1 MLLSALERRK
11 EEFLKNK
18 SPEEIKQYLN
28 AIEYVRK
35 EINTTQS
42 AENKASRDTNSQTAN
57 GKQTPS
63 SEMDLEKYSKILES
77 QNIPAAT
84 LWEAAKTMEKN
95 ELISK
100 VPSENDTRIKEIIL
114 SKKAK
119 ENFAIVKQKLNET
132 EKTALQN
139 IDKKD
144 LEIFFKVI
152 KQMQNNLNKERMKI
166 C

>member
-1 MLLSALERRK
+1 MEKAIYQIKNLNHTIARYCCAKIDMQKNMPTPAQMQIMHYIGSKKDHKVYQRDIVKALGLRR
-11 EEFLKNK
+11 
-18 SPEEIKQYLN
+18 
-28 AIEYVRK
+28 
-35 EINTTQS
+35 
-42 AENKASRDTNSQTAN
+42 
-57 GKQTPS
+57 
-63 SEMDLEKYSKILES
+63 
-77 QNIPAAT
+77 AT
-84 LWEAAKTMEKN
+84 LSEILKTMEKN